1 MRTIEFQ
8 GISVEYDERCIKS
21 YRWQKAMNSGDPERS
36 TKAVSRLFAG
46 KDEFYACALSSDEP
60 MSYEDWLADD
70 EDDWLD
76 ESMDAMGDL
85 LAAVLEDMGQTAKN

>member
-1 MRTIEFQ
+1 MRSIEFN
-8 GISVEYDERCIKS
+8 GVTVEYDERCIKS

-36 TKAVSRLFAG
+36 TKAVARLFDG
-46 KDEFYACALSSDEP
+46 KDEYYAYALGADEP
-60 MSYEDWLADD
+60 LGYEDWLADD
-70 EDDWLD
+70 GDWLD